1 MKHVLYQLKI
11 IFAVFGKISAVLEN
25 GCVTTKKLAR
35 MLSCLQKY
43 YSFFFNY
50 L

>member
-11 IFAVFGKISAVLEN
+11 KISAVLKN
-25 GCVTTKKLAR
+25 GCVTTKKPAR
-35 MLSCLQKY
+35 ILSCLQKY
-43 YSFFFNY
+43 YSFFLNY